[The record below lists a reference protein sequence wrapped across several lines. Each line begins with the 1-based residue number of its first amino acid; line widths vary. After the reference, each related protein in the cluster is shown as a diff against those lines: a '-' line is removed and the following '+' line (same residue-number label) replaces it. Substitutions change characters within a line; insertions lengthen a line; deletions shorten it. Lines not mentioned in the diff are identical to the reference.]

1 MFSQT
6 NKPPL
11 EKYVQRFPSKTATK
25 GIPKRTM
32 KSELAGFE
40 PLKRQFTI
48 DLSLQCL
55 KCKKFLRKKL
65 AQRRWASTARKFR
78 YSSLKIQTSLRTTL
92 RKTKQVKL
100 QMIKIRS
107 NRTSQVFKLQHNFTF
122 FQPLFLV

>member
-11 EKYVQRFPSKTATK
+11 EKYVQRFPSKTTTK
-25 GIPKRTM
+25 WIPKRTM

-55 KCKKFLRKKL
+55 KCKKFLRKKV

-78 YSSLKIQTSLRTTL
+78 YWKLILENSNQLANHLEKNKRTG
-92 RKTKQVKL
+92 QVADD
-100 QMIKIRS
+100 QD
-107 NRTSQVFKLQHNFTF
+107 QQQQNFTSF
-122 FQPLFLV
+122 